1 MIPLNALIGTFA
13 SPARDSAAPSLESR
27 IAQVSALV
35 QRPGVQEFLL
45 LACCAVIGLV
55 SSYDGYLTIRYHE
68 SLAQMEINPL
78 GRTILQLDQDG
89 GASAAA
95 LASFLGLKFAGTV
108 VVICALQGIFRGHRR
123 IGLTCAV
130 AVAAVQALLGCYLT
144 FGEHYVLGS
153 LLP

>member
-1 MIPLNALIGTFA
+1 MIPLNALIGTLA
-13 SPARDSAAPSLESR
+13 SPARDFSAPVLER
-27 IAQVSALV
+27 RLGDLAAFFRRSAT
-35 QRPGVQEFLL
+35 QEFVL
-45 LACCAVIGLV
+45 LACCVVIGFV

-95 LASFLGLKFAGTV
+95 LATFLGLKFAGTV

-123 IGLTCAV
+123 IGLTCAI
-130 AVAAVQALLGCYLT
+130 AVAMVQVLLAFYLA
-144 FGEHYVLGS
+144 FGEHYMLAS
-153 LLP
+153 LLQ